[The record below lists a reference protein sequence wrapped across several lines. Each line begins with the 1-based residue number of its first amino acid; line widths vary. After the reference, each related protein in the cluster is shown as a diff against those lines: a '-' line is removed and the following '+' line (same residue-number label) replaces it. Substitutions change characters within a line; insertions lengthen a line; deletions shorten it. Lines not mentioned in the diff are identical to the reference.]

1 MRCRRAPARSSVPSL
16 AGCLRGTWAPSA
28 FVVSFKL
35 ETDEELLVLK
45 AHKALQ
51 RYGVHAVVRVRA
63 PTCSSCLPLCTN
75 AGYASRV
82 QVANELLSRT
92 QRVLIVTRSD
102 GAGAPLVREL
112 QRPAGDADIERV
124 LVDDV
129 ARLHDAWRSQPV

>member
-1 MRCRRAPARSSVPSL
+1 MSSVPSPT
-16 AGCLRGTWAPSA
+16 GCLRGTWAPSA

-45 AHKALQ
+45 AHKALT
-51 RYGVHAVVRVRA
+51 RYGVHAVVRARA
-63 PTCSSCLPLCTN
+63 RHACLAALPSLCTD
-75 AGYASRV
+75 AGCAPRI
-82 QVANELLSRT
+82 QVANELMSRT

-112 QRPAGDADIERV
+112 QRPACDADIEHV

>member
-1 MRCRRAPARSSVPSL
+1 MRCRRAPALSSVPSL

-51 RYGVHAVVRVRA
+51 RYGVHAVVRA
-63 PTCSSCLPLCTN
+63 PACSSGRPLCTD
-75 AGYASRV
+75 AGCAPRV